1 MAGKQIVSEE
11 RRRNANVMAAH
22 LRAWTRSGLSQ
33 AAYCQR
39 VGVGIRKFT
48 YWRRKL
54 AKEAQPTNNVEFVE
68 VVSTKRAV
76 APKPGLLPMELRERT
91 AQASLSVKLCGG
103 RFAITVPA
111 DFAEETLVRIV
122 AALERS

>member
-48 YWRRKL
+48 YWRRKFG
-54 AKEAQPTNNVEFVE
+54 KEARNDVKFVE
-68 VVSTKRAV
+68 VVSAKRAL
-76 APKPGLLPMELRERT
+76 APKPGLLPMELRERAT
-91 AQASLSVKLCGG
+91 RASLSVKLCGG
-103 RFAITVPA
+103 RFAITIPA
-111 DFAEETLVRIV
+111 DFAEETLVRVV